1 MAADTTAGTARHAM
15 SAPSGQPWPAARAAW
30 YAVFIFFLAQMVN
43 FLDRG
48 IIALLVE
55 PIKRDL
61 QISDTEMSLLMGF
74 AFVVFYVLLGLP
86 IARLADRSNR
96 RNIIGVGL
104 VIWSMMTAACGL
116 AQRFTHLFAARVG
129 VGVGEACTG
138 PATFSMLSD
147 LFPRDKLPRAIAVM
161 NFGYA
166 WGVAGAMLFGGAVV
180 AFLAS
185 TPTVELGPLGTF
197 FSWQVVFFI
206 VGLPG
211 LVVAALM
218 FTVPEPVR
226 RGRVTA
232 TGERVAAPPLG
243 DVVSFLWSERRAY
256 GPIFLGLAI
265 KSVLTIGWAQWIISF
280 FIRTY
285 GWNVPQITLFYG
297 LMWLIIAPVGAVFG
311 SWVSERLFKSGH
323 NDANLRVV
331 LFSSIALAPIA
342 IALPLMPSAHLAM
355 VLLAAQVFVGGWVF
369 GPQNAAL
376 QVITPN
382 QMRGLITA
390 LFLFMF
396 NVVGFGLGPT
406 FIALMTDYLYGSDA
420 HLRYAMATAAGVLGP
435 LSILIIWY
443 GLKGYGEAVVRAKA
457 RD

>member
-1 MAADTTAGTARHAM
+1 MTDTTA
-15 SAPSGQPWPAARAAW
+15 SSSGAGAGPQAPWPSARVAW
-30 YAVFIFFLAQMVN
+30 YAVFVFFLAQMVN
-43 FLDRG
+43 FLDRQ
-48 IIALLVE
+48 IVALLVE

-61 QISDTEMSLLMGF
+61 VLTDTQISLVMGF

-104 VIWSMMTAACGL
+104 IIWSGMTAACGL
-116 AQRFTHLFAARVG
+116 ARNFWVLFGARVG

-147 LFPRDKLPRAIAVM
+147 LFPRDKLPRAIALM

-166 WGVAGAMLFGGAVV
+166 WGVAGALLFGGAVV

-185 TPTVELGPLGTF
+185 SPTVDLGALGTF
-197 FSWQVVFFI
+197 YSWQVVFFV

-226 RGRVTA
+226 RGRISVAGRKLA
-232 TGERVAAPPLG
+232 TPPIGE
-243 DVVSFLWSERRAY
+243 VVSFVWTERAAY
-256 GPIFLGLAI
+256 IPIFLGLAI
-265 KSVLTIGWAQWIISF
+265 KSVLTIGSAQWLISL

-285 GWNVPQITLFYG
+285 GWEVPKITLYYG
-297 LMWLIIAPVGAVFG
+297 LMWLILAPLGAMFG
-311 SWVSERLFKSGH
+311 SWLSERFFKGGRD
-323 NDANLRVV
+323 DANLRVV
-331 LFSSIALAPIA
+331 FLSSIALTPIA
-342 IALPLMPSAHLAM
+342 VTLPLMPSAELAM
-355 VLLAAQVFVGGWVF
+355 LLLAGQVFVGGWVF

-382 QMRGLITA
+382 EMRGQITA

-396 NVVGFGLGPT
+396 NVIGFGLGPT
-406 FIALMTDYLYGSDA
+406 FVALMTDFLYGSDA
-420 HLRYAMATAAGVLGP
+420 HLRYAMATAAGILGP
-435 LSILIIWY
+435 TSVFVIWS
-443 GLKGYGEAVVRAKA
+443 GLKGYGAAVARARA